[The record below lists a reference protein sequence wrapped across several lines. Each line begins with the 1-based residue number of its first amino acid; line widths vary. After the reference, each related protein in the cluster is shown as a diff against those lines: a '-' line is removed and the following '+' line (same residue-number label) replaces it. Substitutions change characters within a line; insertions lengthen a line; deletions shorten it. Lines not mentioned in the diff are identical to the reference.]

1 MNQIQKVGLVFGGP
15 SPEHD
20 VSIKS
25 ASSIF
30 NAFVQNKHQHNRQIV
45 PFYIDQQG
53 FWYDVTSSIKILSG
67 KLIDEDQKT
76 LKKRFPFAYP
86 EIDLWLPMIHGKF
99 GEDGTLQSILE
110 STDIDY
116 IGSRTL
122 TNSICFDKIQS
133 RNIASCLRVRQPVY
147 LALNHQTVKEK
158 DPVNLICNHF
168 SFPVFVKPSG
178 TGSSIGI
185 TKVREE
191 EDIMP
196 AIKKAFKI
204 DDRIIVEE
212 CIDDIIEV
220 ECGMIG
226 KEKKVISEPGEVFY
240 REDFYDTYAKYEDDE
255 TRCIVPAG
263 IRLDAKKRIR
273 DLTLVIATFFG
284 VTDMARIDFFVKR
297 KNSEIYWNEINTIPG
312 LTEKSMFPRLWHYEG
327 INMFA
332 LINRIID
339 EHNGP

>member
-1 MNQIQKVGLVFGGP
+1 V
-15 SPEHD
+15 
-20 VSIKS
+20 
-25 ASSIF
+25 A
-30 NAFVQNKHQHNRQIV
+30 
-45 PFYIDQQG
+45 
-53 FWYDVTSSIKILSG
+53 SSIKILSD
-67 KLIDEDQKT
+67 KLISDNGKT

-133 RNIASCLRVRQPVY
+133 RNIASCLRVRQPAY
-147 LALNHQTVKEK
+147 LALNHQTDKDK
-158 DPVNLICNHF
+158 DPVNLIRKQF
-168 SFPVFVKPSG
+168 SLPVFVKPSG

-185 TKVREE
+185 TKVQEE
-191 EDIMP
+191 AEIIP
-196 AIKKAFKI
+196 AINKALKI

-226 KEKKVISEPGEVFY
+226 KEKIVISEPGEVFY
-240 REDFYDTYAKYEDDE
+240 RADYYNTYAKYDDDE

-263 IRLDAKKRIR
+263 ISHKARKKIR

-297 KNSEIYWNEINTIPG
+297 KNEEIFWNEINTIPG
-312 LTEKSMFPRLWHYEG
+312 FTEKSMFPRVWDYEG
-327 INMFA
+327 IDMYE

-339 EHNGP
+339 EHNGL